1 MCSHTSAQPPKLGRQ
16 QRETQPNSCDQSSAP
31 GTARGDTKLGV
42 SHDERMGFS
51 LMYVVASG
59 DVPFTRNGQEWLTFG
74 TDWLRKGASHPR
86 AASRQRAVDPPSPLG
101 DPSSVHRTISRLPL
115 SPPALSTP
123 PHQPRYIS
131 RVCLGGADGGCAPPS
146 GGLGCPLKPP
156 PLPPPTAGAWA
167 GVPPRAAAAATS
179 AMVGISRGA
188 GLRRVGTAE
197 GAARSAGGGMDT
209 SEGGQKREQALTS
222 AQAGHWRFRG
232 A

>member
-123 PHQPRYIS
+123 PPAAVYQPRVP
-131 RVCLGGADGGCAPPS
+131 RWS
-146 GGLGCPLKPP
+146 GRRMR
-156 PLPPPTAGAWA
+156 AAQRRA
-167 GVPPRAAAAATS
+167 GVPPQAAAPATAHGGSVGGS
-179 AMVGISRGA
+179 APSCRRRRYLRDGRDQPRCWPAEGGHSRGCCA
-188 GLRRVGTAE
+188 ISWRR
-197 GAARSAGGGMDT
+197 D
-209 SEGGQKREQALTS
+209 
-222 AQAGHWRFRG
+222 GHF
-232 A
+232 